1 MSSTPAPALKKEPG
15 RLKRYLIPILVGVI
29 GIAAIMVWKYWS
41 ISVTYAPYDAGY
53 ATKPDFAQLEHQFPL
68 SPRQLMSLTPESIRT
83 LDQEKVDQIY
93 GRLTAGPIPDGSYDG
108 DLFFP
113 NGQSGQKRLGEIVG
127 GLKGVVADIEVQKL
141 TLLGKA
147 LWKGKVFYRDQ
158 RVLRNRIDDLN
169 AFKDF
174 FPAPDQQKVLDE
186 EQMALAQV
194 STQPAVQHPTAENQY
209 FPAKLYCGQSLLDS
223 RRESVIIDYAFT
235 DDLPGYRPV
244 PDALAGRE
252 GLLVRD
258 EIRMVRP
265 GFYLGRAYMAGTF
278 ILNFTLYNKEVAQK
292 GSEAF
297 LNNQQI
303 AEDCWVG
310 YQRMAASNQSQ

>member
-1 MSSTPAPALKKEPG
+1 MSATKAAVKKEPG
-15 RLKRYLIPILVGVI
+15 RLKRFLIPILVGVI
-29 GIAAIMVWKYWS
+29 GIGAMMVWKYWA
-41 ISVTYAPYDAGY
+41 ISVTYAPYDANY
-53 ATKPDFAQLEHQFPL
+53 ATKPDFAQIEYQFPL
-68 SPRQLMSLTPESIRT
+68 SPKQLMTIRPENLRT

-93 GRLTAGPIPDGSYDG
+93 ARLTAGPIPDGSYDG

-127 GLKGVVADIEVQKL
+127 GLKGVAADLEVQKL

-169 AFKDF
+169 AFKEF
-174 FPAPDQQKVLDE
+174 FPAPEQQTKLDE
-186 EQMALAQV
+186 EQKALKE
-194 STQPAVQHPTAENQY
+194 HPTTENQY

-223 RRESVIIDYAFT
+223 RRESIIIDYAFT
-235 DDLPGYRPV
+235 DDLKEYYRPV

-278 ILNFTLYNKEVAQK
+278 VLNFTLYNKEVAEK

-297 LNNQQI
+297 LNNQKM
-303 AEDCWVG
+303 AEDCWAG
-310 YQRMAASNQSQ
+310 YQRMAATNQSQ